1 MSEADVRPYEAK
13 RLKKKDSRQNGP
25 LPRDTLE
32 R

>member
-1 MSEADVRPYEAK
+1 MSEADARPYEAK
-13 RLKKKDSRQNGP
+13 RLKKDSRQNGP